1 MAIFDGFF
9 DSAFSGLTNPKGNL
23 GDWQHASRLYVND
36 NFKHAP
42 KSKFLYHVTFTLS
55 AEAKSFLPS
64 LPAYIN
70 EIGMLVKSADLPG
83 FSANVETKNQYN
95 RKKNVQ
101 TTLEYEPINIE
112 FYDDNFGATT
122 ALLEAYFKYYYADSI
137 GDINRFGTP
146 ANGDSPYTNYIS
158 RTEEKPG
165 SGPGGNTPGA
175 PDTAGRRGADAQNRS
190 SAYGL
195 DNNRP
200 RADFFTKIEIAQ
212 MSKRTYT
219 KYILV
224 NPMLSNWSHDSVDN
238 TDSMGTMQNSI
249 TVNYDTVLYDR
260 GEVEAGD
267 NGNPIGFGKTS
278 HYDSTPSPITTLG
291 GGDTGIFGVIGG
303 AADILSGE
311 FNPFQAVIAGVNIA
325 ENVGNLTSEG
335 IRESGLNLVTNA
347 LGNIIS
353 GDSGSSDGPQIG
365 GGAAT
370 FVFPQTAGTG
380 GPSDITPA
388 RPSLRAGG
396 PGIDTPGAP
405 PAPTGGPG
413 IDTPGAPVGPPA
425 PNAIAFPADINNT
438 PIQGEDLPPPGG
450 PGFDTPGAPP
460 APTSGPGIDTPG
472 APT

>member
-9 DSAFSGLTNPKGNL
+9 DSAFSGATNPKGNL

-42 KSKFLYHVTFTLS
+42 KSKFLYHVTFTLTT
-55 AEAKSFLPS
+55 EAQGFLPE
-64 LPAYIN
+64 LPAYTN

-83 FSANVETKNQYN
+83 FSASVETKNQYN

-101 TTLEYEPINIE
+101 TTLEYEPINIA
-112 FYDDNFGATT
+112 FHDDNFGVTT

-137 GDINRFGTP
+137 GNINRYGTP
-146 ANGDSPYTNYIS
+146 ANGDSPYTNYGIP
-158 RTEEKPG
+158 KPVQLP
-165 SGPGGNTPGA
+165 SFPQAQTPEA
-175 PDTAGRRGADAQNRS
+175 ENYS
-190 SAYGL
+190 SAFGL

-200 RADFFTKIEIAQ
+200 RADFFSKIEIAQ

-224 NPMLSNWSHDSVDN
+224 NPILSNWSHDSVDN
-238 TDSMGTMQNSI
+238 TDSMGTMENSI

-267 NGNPIGFGKTS
+267 NGQPIGFGKTS

-303 AADILSGE
+303 AADILGGE
-311 FNPFQAVIAGVNIA
+311 FNPFQAAIAGVNIA

-335 IRESGLNLVTNA
+335 IRESGLNLAQNA
-347 LGNIIS
+347 LGNILT
-353 GDSGSSDGPQIG
+353 GDSGATDGPQIG
-365 GGAAT
+365 STAGT
-370 FVFPQTAGTG
+370 FVFPKTQGSG
-380 GPSDITPA
+380 GASDVTQATTSVNP
-388 RPSLRAGG
+388 RTS
-396 PGIDTPGAP
+396 
-405 PAPTGGPG
+405 GPG

-425 PNAIAFPADINNT
+425 PAAIAQPADITSPNFE
-438 PIQGEDLPPPGG
+438 GESLPPLE
-450 PGFDTPGAPP
+450 
-460 APTSGPGIDTPG
+460 
-472 APT
+472 

>member
-9 DSAFSGLTNPKGNL
+9 DSAFSGATNPKGNL

-55 AEAKSFLPS
+55 IEAQSFLPE
-64 LPAYIN
+64 LPAYTD

-101 TTLEYEPINIE
+101 TTLEYDPINIA
-112 FYDDNFGATT
+112 FHDDNFGATT

-158 RTEEKPG
+158 QTKEVLGRFPQDPG
-165 SGPGGNTPGA
+165 QPSE
-175 PDTAGRRGADAQNRS
+175 NRS
-190 SAYGL
+190 SAFGL

-200 RADFFTKIEIAQ
+200 RADFFSKIEIAQ

-224 NPMLSNWSHDSVDN
+224 NPILSNWSHDSVDN

-267 NGNPIGFGKTS
+267 NGEPIGFGKTS

-303 AADILSGE
+303 AADILGGE
-311 FNPFQAVIAGVNIA
+311 FNPFQAAIAGVNIA

-335 IRESGLNLVTNA
+335 IRESGLNLAQNA
-347 LGNIIS
+347 LGNILT
-353 GDSGSSDGPQIG
+353 GDSGASDGPQIG
-365 GGAAT
+365 AGGAT
-370 FVFPQTAGTG
+370 FVFPKTQGTG
-380 GPSDITPA
+380 GTADVTEATTSVNP
-388 RPSLRAGG
+388 RAGG
-396 PGIDTPGAP
+396 PGIG
-405 PAPTGGPG
+405 
-413 IDTPGAPVGPPA
+413 TPGAPVGPPA
-425 PNAIAFPADINNT
+425 PTAIAQPADITSPN
-438 PIQGEDLPPPGG
+438 IQGESLPPLE
-450 PGFDTPGAPP
+450 
-460 APTSGPGIDTPG
+460 
-472 APT
+472 

>member
-9 DSAFSGLTNPKGNL
+9 DSAFSGATNPKGNL

-55 AEAKSFLPS
+55 TEAQSFLPE
-64 LPAYIN
+64 LPAYVN

-101 TTLEYEPINIE
+101 TTLEYEPITID
-112 FYDDNFGATT
+112 FHDDNFGATT

-137 GDINRFGTP
+137 GDINRYGTP
-146 ANGDSPYTNYIS
+146 RNGDSPYGNQTQNY
-158 RTEEKPG
+158 
-165 SGPGGNTPGA
+165 
-175 PDTAGRRGADAQNRS
+175 S

-200 RADFFTKIEIAQ
+200 QADFFTKIEIAQ

-224 NPMLSNWSHDSVDN
+224 NPILSNWNHDSVDN
-238 TDSMGTMQNSI
+238 SDSMGTMQNSI

-267 NGNPIGFGKTS
+267 NGEPIGFGKTS

-291 GGDTGIFGVIGG
+291 GGDTGIFGVVGG
-303 AADILSGE
+303 AADILGGE
-311 FNPFQAVIAGVNIA
+311 FNPFEAAISGVNIA

-335 IRESGLNLVTNA
+335 IRESGLNLATNA
-347 LGNIIS
+347 LGNILT
-353 GDSGSSDGPQIG
+353 GDSGASDGPQIASSG
-365 GGAAT
+365 LRI
-370 FVFPQTAGTG
+370 VFPQNDGTG
-380 GPSDITPA
+380 GPSDVTSA
-388 RPSLRAGG
+388 EQTLSSSGAGG
-396 PGIDTPGAP
+396 ETTSANVSSTNGLDSVSQAQQNIDRTSSIAQQAADRRITGLESSIETFENDARRLREQGNLTGA
-405 PAPTGGPG
+405 AR
-413 IDTPGAPVGPPA
+413 AEA
-425 PNAIAFPADINNT
+425 LAESRRADLQDARNQRNN
-438 PIQGEDLPPPGG
+438 IFG
-450 PGFDTPGAPP
+450 
-460 APTSGPGIDTPG
+460 S
-472 APT
+472 

>member
-42 KSKFLYHVTFTLS
+42 KSKFLYHITFTLS
-55 AEAKSFLPS
+55 TEAQSFLPE
-64 LPAYIN
+64 LPAYTN

-101 TTLEYEPINIE
+101 TTLEYDPITID
-112 FYDDNFGATT
+112 FHDDNFGATT

-158 RTEEKPG
+158 ETKEVLGRFPQDPG
-165 SGPGGNTPGA
+165 VPAES
-175 PDTAGRRGADAQNRS
+175 RS

-224 NPMLSNWSHDSVDN
+224 NPILSNWSHDSVDN
-238 TDSMGTMQNSI
+238 ADSIGTMQNSI

-278 HYDSTPSPITTLG
+278 HYDSTPSPISTLG

-311 FNPFQAVIAGVNIA
+311 FNPFQAVVAGVNIA

-335 IRESGLNLVTNA
+335 IRESGLNLATNA
-347 LGNIIS
+347 LGNILTGS
-353 GDSGSSDGPQIG
+353 GSSSDGPQIG

-370 FVFPQTAGTG
+370 FVFPQTEGRG
-380 GPSDITPA
+380 GPSDTTSASPTF
-388 RPSLRAGG
+388 SAGG

-405 PAPTGGPG
+405 T
-413 IDTPGAPVGPPA
+413 
-425 PNAIAFPADINNT
+425 
-438 PIQGEDLPPPGG
+438 
-450 PGFDTPGAPP
+450 
-460 APTSGPGIDTPG
+460 
-472 APT
+472 

>member
-42 KSKFLYHVTFTLS
+42 KSKFLYHITFTLS
-55 AEAKSFLPS
+55 TEAQSFLPE
-64 LPAYIN
+64 LPAYTN

-101 TTLEYEPINIE
+101 TTLEYDPITID
-112 FYDDNFGATT
+112 FHDDNFGATT

-158 RTEEKPG
+158 ETKEVLGRFPQDPG
-165 SGPGGNTPGA
+165 VPAES
-175 PDTAGRRGADAQNRS
+175 RS

-224 NPMLSNWSHDSVDN
+224 NPILSNWSHDSVDN
-238 TDSMGTMQNSI
+238 ADSIGTMQNSI

-278 HYDSTPSPITTLG
+278 HYDSTPSPISTLG

-311 FNPFQAVIAGVNIA
+311 FNPFQAVVAGVNIA

-335 IRESGLNLVTNA
+335 IRESGLNLATNA
-347 LGNIIS
+347 LGNILTGSS
-353 GDSGSSDGPQIG
+353 GGSDGPQIG

-370 FVFPQTAGTG
+370 FVFPQTEGTG
-380 GPSDITPA
+380 GPSDTTPA
-388 RPSLRAGG
+388 RPTFSSGG
-396 PGIDTPGAP
+396 PG
-405 PAPTGGPG
+405 
-413 IDTPGAPVGPPA
+413 V
-425 PNAIAFPADINNT
+425 
-438 PIQGEDLPPPGG
+438 
-450 PGFDTPGAPP
+450 DTPGAPP
-460 APTSGPGIDTPG
+460 APTSGPGVDTPG

>member
-9 DSAFSGLTNPKGNL
+9 DSAFSGVTNPKGNL

-42 KSKFLYHVTFTLS
+42 KSKFLYHVTFTLTT
-55 AEAKSFLPS
+55 EAQSFLPE
-64 LPAYIN
+64 LPAYTN

-101 TTLEYEPINIE
+101 TTLEYDPINIA
-112 FYDDNFGATT
+112 FHDDNFGATT

-137 GDINRFGTP
+137 GDINRYGTP
-146 ANGDSPYTNYIS
+146 RNGDSPYTNYVS
-158 RTEEKPG
+158 SKPVQL
-165 SGPGGNTPGA
+165 PKFPQAPTPD
-175 PDTAGRRGADAQNRS
+175 PENYS

-200 RADFFTKIEIAQ
+200 RADFFSKIEIAQ

-224 NPMLSNWSHDSVDN
+224 NPILSNWSHDSVDN
-238 TDSMGTMQNSI
+238 TDSIGTMQNSI

-267 NGNPIGFGKTS
+267 NGQPIGFGKTS

-303 AADILSGE
+303 AADILGGE
-311 FNPFQAVIAGVNIA
+311 FNPFQAAIAGVNIA
-325 ENVGNLTSEG
+325 ESAGNLTSEG
-335 IRESGLNLVTNA
+335 IRESGLNLVQNA
-347 LGNIIS
+347 LGNILT
-353 GDSGSSDGPQIG
+353 GDSGASDGPQIG
-365 GGAAT
+365 STTGT
-370 FVFPQTAGTG
+370 FVFPKNQGTG
-380 GPSDITPA
+380 GSEDTVEASPSI
-388 RPSLRAGG
+388 
-396 PGIDTPGAP
+396 
-405 PAPTGGPG
+405 
-413 IDTPGAPVGPPA
+413 
-425 PNAIAFPADINNT
+425 PNPR
-438 PIQGEDLPPPGG
+438 
-450 PGFDTPGAPP
+450 
-460 APTSGPGIDTPG
+460 
-472 APT
+472 

>member
-9 DSAFSGLTNPKGNL
+9 DSAFSGATNPKGNL

-42 KSKFLYHVTFTLS
+42 KSKFLYHITFTLS
-55 AEAKSFLPS
+55 TEAQSFLPE
-64 LPAYIN
+64 LPAYVN

-101 TTLEYEPINIE
+101 TTLEYDPITID
-112 FYDDNFGATT
+112 FHDDNFGATT

-137 GDINRFGTP
+137 GNINRFGTP
-146 ANGDSPYTNYIS
+146 ANGDSPYTNYMN
-158 RTEEKPG
+158 TKPVEL
-165 SGPGGNTPGA
+165 PNFPQA
-175 PDTAGRRGADAQNRS
+175 PVPDPENYS

-224 NPMLSNWSHDSVDN
+224 NPILSNWSHDSVDN
-238 TDSMGTMQNSI
+238 TDSLGTMQNSI

-303 AADILSGE
+303 AADILGGE
-311 FNPFQAVIAGVNIA
+311 FNPFQAAIAGVNIA

-335 IRESGLNLVTNA
+335 IRESGLNLATNA
-347 LGNIIS
+347 LGNILT
-353 GDSGSSDGPQIG
+353 GDSGGSDGPQIG
-365 GGAAT
+365 DGAAT
-370 FVFPQTAGTG
+370 FVFPQTEGTG
-380 GPSDITPA
+380 GPGDTTSATPTFN
-388 RPSLRAGG
+388 SGS
-396 PGIDTPGAP
+396 PGVDTPGAP
-405 PAPTGGPG
+405 PAPTGGPAT
-413 IDTPGAPVGPPA
+413 DTPGAPVGPPA
-425 PNAIAFPADINNT
+425 PTAIATPADIT
-438 PIQGEDLPPPGG
+438 SPPIQGEDLPPL
-450 PGFDTPGAPP
+450 
-460 APTSGPGIDTPG
+460 
-472 APT
+472 